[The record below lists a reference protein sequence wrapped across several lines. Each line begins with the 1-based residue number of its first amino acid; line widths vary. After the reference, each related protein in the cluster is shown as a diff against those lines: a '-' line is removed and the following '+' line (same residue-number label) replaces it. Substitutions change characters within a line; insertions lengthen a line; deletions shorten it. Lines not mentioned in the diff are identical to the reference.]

1 MALIYPL
8 KKLFLRAG
16 RVVPSLLGAVL
27 TDLDTR
33 LTAVEGDEVEDKLKL
48 VAVNVS
54 TGNSNGSSNA
64 DSTLVGATPI
74 GIVPTGNQ
82 DQLVDN
88 VSVGSDGKVTV
99 TLAANATAQNTFNV
113 LVQKA

>member
-1 MALIYPL
+1 MVLKHDL
-8 KKLFLRAG
+8 KKTFRAAG
-16 RVVPSLLGAVL
+16 RVVPKLLGDIL
-27 TDLDTR
+27 KDLDTR
-33 LTAVEGDEVEDKLKL
+33 LSKVETEFVV

-54 TGNSNGSSNA
+54 TSNGNGSSAA
-64 DSTLVGATPI
+64 DSTLVGATPV

-88 VSVGSDGKVTV
+88 IEILEDGKVKV
-99 TLAANATAQNTFNV
+99 TLAENAIAQNTFNV